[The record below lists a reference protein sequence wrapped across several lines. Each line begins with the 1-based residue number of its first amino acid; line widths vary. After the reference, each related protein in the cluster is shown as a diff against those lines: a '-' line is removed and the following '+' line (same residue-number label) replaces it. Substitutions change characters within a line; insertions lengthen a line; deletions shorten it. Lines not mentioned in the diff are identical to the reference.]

1 VTSLWDTTGK
11 EIGEALATER
21 RSTGAVAFGLVLS
34 LVVVVDERNVR
45 STIDAAT
52 TASMA
57 HPCRTLVV
65 VRRQPGADSP
75 RLDAEI
81 SIGGASGPGETIVLR
96 TWGRLALHAD
106 SVVLPLLAPDAPVVT
121 WWHGEPPLHIGHD
134 PLGVLADRRVT
145 DCAASADPLAAL
157 HTRAHDYRPGDTD
170 LAWSR
175 LSGWRSLL
183 AAAFDACPQQAGQI
197 TISAARGNPSAV
209 LLGGWLGPRL
219 GSEVTIEDSA
229 GPGITEVTIAAAAT
243 TSDDHPP
250 GPPVPTSPPD
260 GGAGTVPA
268 DGDVPLLRILRTD
281 GRTAMLSR
289 AGQPDR
295 SLPLPRRERGDLL
308 AEELRRLD
316 ADEVYAEA
324 LAAAFD
330 LEDLNDRPDVR
341 RHVWRDIGDTP
352 PERLHEVLP
361 GVAAEDAKGFHNP
374 DRAAIERTAREML
387 AADEAARARATA
399 VAGAA
404 SERPRR

>member
-1 VTSLWDTTGK
+1 MTSLWDTSGK
-11 EIGEALATER
+11 EISEALASER
-21 RSTGAVAFGLVLS
+21 RSTGGVAFGLVLS
-34 LVVVVDERNVR
+34 LVVVVDERSVR
-45 STIDAAT
+45 PAIEAAT

-65 VRRQPGADSP
+65 VRRQPDAPDP

-81 SIGGASGPGETIVLR
+81 SIGGVSGPGETVVLR
-96 TWGRLALHAD
+96 MWGRLALHAD

-145 DCAASADPLAAL
+145 DSAASADPLAAL

-183 AAAFDACPQQAGQI
+183 AAAFDSCPQQAGPI
-197 TISAARGNPSAV
+197 TIAAAAGNPSAV
-209 LLGGWLGPRL
+209 LLGGWLGSRL
-219 GSEVTIEDSA
+219 GSAVTIEDSA
-229 GPGITEVTIAAAAT
+229 GPGITEVTIAA
-243 TSDDHPP
+243 S
-250 GPPVPTSPPD
+250 PD
-260 GGAGTVPA
+260 GEVTPA
-268 DGDVPLLRILRTD
+268 ADVPLLRIVRTD
-281 GRTAMLSR
+281 GHTARLSR

-295 SLPLPRRERGDLL
+295 TLPLPRREHGDLL

-330 LEDLNDRPDVR
+330 LADLNSRPDGR

-361 GVAAEDAKGFHNP
+361 GVAAEDARGFHNP
-374 DRAAIERTAREML
+374 DRESIERTARDML
-387 AADEAARARATA
+387 AADEAARAKATA
-399 VAGAA
+399 AAGATGGRA
-404 SERPRR
+404 GR